1 MDQYLRIKLAFFHA
15 SELSDVENGL
25 AWTPLGPQSPQ
36 ANLQICKDTLV
47 VSSKPV
53 AKRSGT

>member
-25 AWTPLGPQSPQ
+25 AWTPLGPQLGRS
-36 ANLQICKDTLV
+36 DTGGDK
-47 VSSKPV
+47 KP
-53 AKRSGT
+53 T